1 MLYPLHCVL
10 IAQPELPGLSTYRA
24 DSMWISAHSMAWYPT
39 LIEIEVPHKR
49 YFTKKGSPTADFNQA
64 CFQLAQWRTWFNEP
78 GNAQLFHSKYRIP
91 DTLRK
96 RTMHLCMILVYGRRT
111 EFEDRY
117 DLSRQMA
124 SLLPGHD
131 EELMSFDRLK
141 ADASIRDAITVRATA
156 PADF

>member
-1 MLYPLHCVL
+1 
-10 IAQPELPGLSTYRA
+10 
-24 DSMWISAHSMAWYPT
+24 
-39 LIEIEVPHKR
+39 
-49 YFTKKGSPTADFNQA
+49 
-64 CFQLAQWRTWFNEP
+64 
-78 GNAQLFHSKYRIP
+78 
-91 DTLRK
+91 
-96 RTMHLCMILVYGRRT
+96 MHLRMILVYGRRT

-156 PADF
+156 PADFWRSGSQRCSKQDRN